1 MTRCLIFGG
10 NGFIGS
16 HLAERLADEEYEV
29 HIFDSFKGDLI
40 NISMQQKRIKLI
52 KGDFS
57 DQNAINAAL
66 EDVDYVF
73 HFISTTTPATAAS
86 DPVFDIESNV
96 VGSIRLFQS
105 CIKKEVDKIIFP
117 SSGGTIY
124 GNPVNIPVR
133 ETDPS
138 NPVNPYAIGKLTLEK
153 YLHYFN
159 YLYGVDYKIL
169 RYSNPYG
176 ERQNPY
182 SKQGVIS
189 IFLNKIKNGEKPI
202 IFGDGSSVRDY
213 IYIQDAINAT
223 LDIMKKKTNFNIFN
237 VGSGVGTSIRE
248 LIEVMSDVIGKR
260 IEPEFKE
267 NPSTYIPKIILDISR
282 VEQET
287 GWRPIFDLH
296 QGVER
301 TWKWIEKIK

>member
-40 NISMQQKRIKLI
+40 NINMQQKRIKLI

-287 GWRPIFDLH
+287 GWKPIFDLH